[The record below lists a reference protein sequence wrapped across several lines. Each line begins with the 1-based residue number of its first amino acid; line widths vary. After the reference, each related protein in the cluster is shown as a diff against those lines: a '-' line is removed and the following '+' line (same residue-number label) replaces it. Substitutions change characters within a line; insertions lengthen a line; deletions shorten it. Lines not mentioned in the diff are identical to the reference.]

1 MDFTNLYPVRMC
13 CPNCGHK
20 IVGYKGEDGAVRID
34 CPRCKVKIFSKQRNK
49 RKINIEVT
57 LPQQNM
63 VNEYL

>member
-49 RKINIEVT
+49 RKINIR
-57 LPQQNM
+57 
-63 VNEYL
+63 Y

>member
-1 MDFTNLYPVRMC
+1 MGRFFVVKISAMDLYE
-13 CPNCGHK
+13 
-20 IVGYKGEDGAVRID
+20 YKGEDGAVRID

-57 LPQQNM
+57 LPQQNV